1 MSDVS
6 IIQNLAHNLQRSS
19 GRTRLSFKS
28 IANRT
33 AIDELYQQGCCKVRF
48 PMRTDNSLEAVL
60 LNTAGGL
67 TDGDTIDNDFCW
79 KAGSR
84 GTVTTQAAERI
95 YRAAGE
101 DCARVST
108 RVRIEENC
116 IACWLPQET
125 IIFEGSRLARS
136 LEIDMASDSR
146 LLAIESTVFGR
157 RAMGETVT
165 TGRLSDRWRICL
177 DGRLVFADSFLLD
190 DGLAG
195 PIDEHLGR
203 PSVGDAATCLATIVV
218 VAEDCDDAVGV
229 VRAMETPPNAR
240 IGASCLGPIT
250 VVRILAPD
258 SQIMRGIFGR
268 MYTKLGRAFGM
279 ELPRVWHC

>member
-48 PMRTDNSLEAVL
+48 PMRTDRSLEAVL

-67 TDGDTIDNDFCW
+67 TDGDTIDNDFRW
-79 KAGSR
+79 RAGSQ

-95 YRAAGE
+95 YRAAGG
-101 DCARVST
+101 DSARVRT
-108 RVRIEENC
+108 RVHIEENC
-116 IACWLPQET
+116 VACWLPQET
-125 IIFEGSRLARS
+125 IVFEGSRLART
-136 LEIDMASDSR
+136 LEIDMAPNSR
-146 LLAIESTVFGR
+146 LIAIESTVFGR
-157 RAMGETVT
+157 RAMGETVQS
-165 TGRLSDRWRICL
+165 GRLSDRWRIRI
-177 DGRLVFADSFLLD
+177 GGQLVFADSFLLD
-190 DGLAG
+190 DELAG
-195 PIDEHLGR
+195 PVDAHLER
-203 PSVGDAATCLATIVV
+203 PSVANAANCLSTVV
-218 VAEDCDDAVGV
+218 IAAEDCGEVVNV
-229 VRAMETPPNAR
+229 VRAMETPPNVR
-240 IGASCLGPIT
+240 VGATCLGAIT
-250 VVRILAPD
+250 VVRILAQD
-258 SQIMRGIFGR
+258 SQVMRNTFGR